1 MFERRTLSSLND
13 YFIKYK
19 DRREK
24 GVYLYRINGY
34 NDSVK
39 DFLIKYYEE
48 ARRTG
53 VVLSLIHI

>member
-39 DFLIKYYEE
+39 DF
-48 ARRTG
+48 
-53 VVLSLIHI
+53 